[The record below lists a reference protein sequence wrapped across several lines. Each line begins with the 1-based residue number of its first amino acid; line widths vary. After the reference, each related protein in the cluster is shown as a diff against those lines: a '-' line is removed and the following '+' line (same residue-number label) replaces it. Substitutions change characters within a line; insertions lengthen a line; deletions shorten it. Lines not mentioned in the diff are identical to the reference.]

1 MRRSSMKFN
10 PVIVQRTE
18 ANMIITIVS
27 ILAGSSPAACA
38 CTELYTKPDRTVRQN
53 ISEGWL
59 PLLLF

>member
-1 MRRSSMKFN
+1 
-10 PVIVQRTE
+10 
-18 ANMIITIVS
+18 MIITIVS